1 MRLLFAVVFL
11 LTPLRGVSAVALC
24 VVGGHGREMACEPGM
39 AGMGGENGHDMAPDA
54 GSPAEFAH
62 LAGAHPAPSPDMPI
76 SCGALG
82 LCAATVPSIAG
93 SLAEIPPEN
102 LADVHP
108 VSFARLL
115 GPGTRPAPPIH
126 PPRA

>member
-1 MRLLFAVVFL
+1 MRLLFAVLFL
-11 LTPLRGVSAVALC
+11 LTPLRGVTAAAIC
-24 VVGGHGREMACEPGM
+24 VVGGHGQEMACEPGM

-54 GSPAEFAH
+54 GSPAELAP
-62 LAGAHPAPSPDMPI
+62 LAGADLGAGPDMPI
-76 SCGALG
+76 GCGALG
-82 LCAATVPSIAG
+82 LCATTIPSIAG
-93 SLAEIPPEN
+93 SIIDIPPEN

-126 PPRA
+126 PPRH